1 MSDRK
6 SLGESKTQHL
16 EVKITIFLWT
26 KTFFFF
32 NMQVILEFGHTSTLR
47 DVVDVDPGTA
57 THDWEVGLVWMILD
71 FSVECDNP
79 G

>member
-1 MSDRK
+1 
-6 SLGESKTQHL
+6 
-16 EVKITIFLWT
+16 
-26 KTFFFF
+26 
-32 NMQVILEFGHTSTLR
+32 MQVILEFGHTSTLR

>member
-26 KTFFFF
+26 KTFF
-32 NMQVILEFGHTSTLR
+32 LEHAGDLGIWSH
-47 DVVDVDPGTA
+47 
-57 THDWEVGLVWMILD
+57 LD
-71 FSVECDNP
+71 AERCC
-79 G
+79 